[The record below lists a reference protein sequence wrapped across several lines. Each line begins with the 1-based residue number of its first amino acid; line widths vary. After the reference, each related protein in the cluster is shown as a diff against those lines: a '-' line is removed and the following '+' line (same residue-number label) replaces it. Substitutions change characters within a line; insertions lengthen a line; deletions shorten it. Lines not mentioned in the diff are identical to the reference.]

1 MSLWE
6 KFQSRTVV
14 YGGTSALAIIL
25 VAGILIFAILLG
37 NRYSLRWDLT
47 RNQSHSLSP
56 VSRVLVQEVNKPLTM
71 TVFAPEGSP

>member
-14 YGGTSALAIIL
+14 YGGASALAIIL
-25 VAGILIFAILLG
+25 VTGILIFAVLLG

-56 VSRVLVQEVNKPLTM
+56 VSRVPSKR
-71 TVFAPEGSP
+71 